1 MSSEDR
7 LLKLLEDA
15 IVQHGGDLGGWT
27 KRETGSLQL
36 FDGRV
41 TLRAKVDDHQSDSGQ
56 SVPGLVHTHIY
67 ATLHEHDD
75 EVLDA
80 CVYGMAD
87 DAESALAQASVIWMT
102 CVAGP
107 IKSFIDGNPVCMTC
121 QAGVQG
127 GDPSEGFA
135 QGDYGLPGL
144 RAYVGPVVWR
154 AMKDG
159 STADRLDDTKPWFRY
174 AAESA
179 APRRVHLAKTTI
191 LAQGEKGWQRNL
203 EIDGHD
209 VSHSDPNWPAGI
221 SAPDAGYVLR
231 YAVFE
236 FPRNSTEITRRT
248 ELERTIRRFV
258 QLTHTAESKEAL
270 MAQLEQEGF
279 DPDISHEV
287 ESISS
292 LAFGRLFFENRGIE
306 YPTTVIRARENGDVE
321 LDVPLMSLPAF
332 SRGRAVLAKMADT
345 LSDEEYQSACFWSAE
360 SGGLLQIFE
369 AHPDIDLSNVTLYP
383 CVVPDRNVSDET
395 MDTALATLQ
404 RVIDENKQNDQP
416 AKPWWKFW

>member
-1 MSSEDR
+1 MTSEDR
-7 LLKLLEDA
+7 LLELIEDA
-15 IVQHGGDLGGWT
+15 IVQHGDDLGGWT
-27 KRETGSLQL
+27 KREAGSLQL

-41 TLRAKVDDHQSDSGQ
+41 TLRAKVDDHEDDSGQ
-56 SVPGLVHTHIY
+56 SVTGLVHTHIF

-87 DAESALAQASVIWMT
+87 DAKSALAQASVIWMT

-107 IKSFIDGNPVCMTC
+107 IKSFIDSKPVCMTC

-127 GDPSEGFA
+127 GDQSKGFSE
-135 QGDYGLPGL
+135 GDYGLPGL

-154 AMKDG
+154 AMEDG
-159 STADRLDDTKPWFRY
+159 STADRLDDTRPWFRY

-191 LAQGEKGWQRNL
+191 LAEGEKGWQRNL

-221 SAPDAGYVLR
+221 DAPAAGYVLR

-236 FPRNSTEITRRT
+236 FPRNSKEITRRA
-248 ELERTIRRFV
+248 ELERTIRRFI

-270 MAQLEQEGF
+270 MAQLDEEGF
-279 DPDISHEV
+279 DPELSHEV

-292 LAFGRLFFENRGIE
+292 LAFGRLFFERHGIQ
-306 YPTTVIRARENGDVE
+306 YPTTIIRALENGEVE
-321 LDVPLMSLPAF
+321 TDVPLMSLPAF
-332 SRGRAVLAKMADT
+332 SRGRAVLAQMAES
-345 LSDEEYQSACFWSAE
+345 LSEEEYQSACFWSAE
-360 SGGLLQIFE
+360 SSGILQIFE

-383 CVVPDRNVSDET
+383 CMVPDRNASDET
-395 MDTALATLQ
+395 IDAALATLQ
-404 RVIDENKQNDQP
+404 RIADEEESAEQP
-416 AKPWWKFW
+416 SKPWWKFW